1 MKFAVAGAS
10 GFVGSELVRRL
21 EAEGHEVLR
30 LVRRPVERPG
40 EIAWHPLSGEVEQ
53 RELLE
58 GAEGLVNLSGCS
70 LAAGRWTPERKEEI
84 LRSRVESTRTL
95 VTVLAHLNHKPRVFL
110 SASAVGYY
118 GSRGEEE
125 LTETSAKGEG
135 FLADVCRT
143 WEEEARIAES
153 VGVRAVILR
162 LGLVLGRDGGV
173 LAKLLPLFRSGLGGR
188 LGNGRQWMSWIALDD
203 LVAVLLMGLR
213 DGRLMGPVNAVAPEP
228 VRNAEFTATLAR
240 TLGRR
245 AWAPVPSFILRMI
258 FQEMAEEILLAS
270 TRVRPQRLL
279 DSGFHFNHPTLKE
292 ALQAAPTGE

>member
-1 MKFAVAGAS
+1 M
-10 GFVGSELVRRL
+10 
-21 EAEGHEVLR
+21 
-30 LVRRPVERPG
+30 
-40 EIAWHPLSGEVEQ
+40 
-53 RELLE
+53 
-58 GAEGLVNLSGCS
+58 
-70 LAAGRWTPERKEEI
+70 
-84 LRSRVESTRTL
+84 
-95 VTVLAHLNHKPRVFL
+95 LAHLNHKPRVFL

-203 LVAVLLMGLR
+203 LVGVLLMGLR

>member
-10 GFVGSELVRRL
+10 GFVGSALARRL

-40 EIAWHPLSGEVEQ
+40 EVAWHPLSGEIEQ

-58 GAEGLVNLSGCS
+58 GAEGFVNLAGSN
-70 LAAGRWTPERKEEI
+70 LASGRWTPERKEEI

-95 VTVLAHLNHKPRVFL
+95 VAVMAHLNHRPRVFV

-125 LTETSAKGEG
+125 LTEASAKGEG
-135 FLADVCRT
+135 FLADVCRA

-153 VGVRAVILR
+153 VGVRAVMLR

-173 LAKLLPLFRSGLGGR
+173 LAKLLPLFRTGFGGR
-188 LGNGRQWMSWIALDD
+188 LGDGRQWMSWIALDD
-203 LVAVLLMGLR
+203 LVEVLWAGLR
-213 DGRLMGPVNAVAPEP
+213 DGRLTGPVNAVAPAP
-228 VRNAEFTATLAR
+228 VRNEEFTAVLAR
-240 TLGRR
+240 ALGHR
-245 AWAPVPSFILRMI
+245 ALAPVPSLVLRMVY
-258 FQEMAEEILLAS
+258 QEMAEEMLLAS
-270 TRVRPQRLL
+270 TRVRPRVLL
-279 DSGFHFNHPTLKE
+279 DAGFHFNHPTLDE
-292 ALQAAPTGE
+292 ALRAVLSGK

>member
-10 GFVGSELVRRL
+10 GFVGSALVRRL

-58 GAEGLVNLSGCS
+58 GAEGLVNLSGCN

-153 VGVRAVILR
+153 VCSMSFWDVEACALDWCWAATVGSSRNCCRCFAADWAVD
-162 LGLVLGRDGGV
+162 LGTG
-173 LAKLLPLFRSGLGGR
+173 
-188 LGNGRQWMSWIALDD
+188 GNG
-203 LVAVLLMGLR
+203 
-213 DGRLMGPVNAVAPEP
+213 
-228 VRNAEFTATLAR
+228 
-240 TLGRR
+240 
-245 AWAPVPSFILRMI
+245 
-258 FQEMAEEILLAS
+258 
-270 TRVRPQRLL
+270 
-279 DSGFHFNHPTLKE
+279 
-292 ALQAAPTGE
+292 